1 MFPILYEKN
10 ETNFLHNG
18 IGVLSDCI
26 SATAKEERNG
36 IFELEI
42 EYDSNGRFADVI
54 ENDMI
59 IKAKAN
65 DRQDPQLFRIYAVN
79 KSQEND
85 NLKISAQHITY
96 DLAGNFV
103 EKLELN
109 NVTAAEAME
118 AIQKNLAYPTKFT
131 ISSTN
136 TTTKSSTKLYRTNPL
151 QMIGGIDGSIID
163 NWGGEIERDNFRLI
177 LHAHRGSDNGVL
189 VAYKKNLTGLE
200 AKFDTSEV
208 VTRIF
213 PFKVL
218 EDGTVITVPGKF
230 IDSPLIDNYPFIRIL
245 PIDASGDEDITDQE
259 SLYAAYKN
267 YFNSGAHDKPT
278 VTLEVEFE
286 PLWAT
291 EEYEDVAA
299 LELIGMGDTITV
311 RNEKM
316 GVDVTAEATKI
327 EYDVL
332 NEKNA
337 KVTAGSIQT
346 RLTDAVNNTTS
357 TVAQGIQQATQ
368 TANAALTAANGKNKI
383 FYGPDEPAGA
393 NKDDVWF
400 KVVDGE
406 YTRTYRFDGIQWQL
420 VVDADVSAADQ
431 AAQAAQAAAE
441 EAKATA
447 ANAETVGQ
455 AAQQIAAEA
464 EAKGDAAAKA
474 AEEAKDAATKAQS
487 DAASAV
493 TSANNAVDTANKATQ
508 DAQDAISKA
517 QDGFDAA
524 QDALSKADTA
534 ETNSQSALNTANA
547 AAKDAQSALTAAN
560 NATDIANT
568 AKQVASDAA
577 TQAST
582 AKTNAQTAMSNAQD
596 AINKANAANA
606 NANTREKS
614 IIKSNTA
621 PSNPAT
627 DQLWIDTSKT
637 PQIMRRWNGTAWID
651 LSPTQASQ
659 IGAVSTTT
667 YTTDITNINN
677 TLSQKASVT
686 TVNTLSGRVDKAE
699 TAITQN
705 ANKIELK
712 ADKSVVDT
720 LKNTVDNHST
730 LISQNA
736 DAIQLKADKSTVDTL
751 TGRVSTA
758 EATLETQANEIAA
771 RITKTDADA
780 KYATQTALKATAD
793 SLTSQISSAVLNGD
807 IYARGTGRN
816 RHANRILKINGNDY
830 YNDLNTRGLRLT
842 VLSRTDLS
850 VTFNNDYDVYGDE
863 TARNNLA
870 DKLNSL
876 DDSVIV
882 VLTSCDAIATNT
894 TLQDAMAR
902 CGGSGTGFGYRN
914 PYALIG
920 IPGIGKGNGLEV
932 FQSDD
937 ASAPYAEVSTK
948 VINGIPQGINTLSNY
963 INSQF
968 NSLSQT
974 LDSTVSRIGNAEGN
988 ISALQQT
995 ANSFATRI
1003 SNAEG
1008 NISSLTQTAQ
1018 GLQTQVTNNKNDIV
1032 TVTQTASALQTR
1044 ITNAEGNISALQQT
1058 SDSFATRISNAEGNI
1073 STLTQT
1079 ANGLQAAVSG
1089 KVDTTTYNSFVTQT
1103 NTALQSKLSAQDAAS
1118 TYATQSS
1125 LTQTAN
1131 SLTSSITAVQTNL
1144 DNLQIGGRNLIRNTD
1159 RSDGYNHWVLWGN
1172 AQPYTESVYGEV
1184 GCVATNHA
1192 SAGENNPSGIVSST
1206 FSASVGDEF
1215 TVSFESIFE
1224 GHLTGCANQIEWFDS
1239 SDNRVGL
1246 SSLPAINGRVLETV
1260 KAPSGVSYGKFVQ
1273 NAIWNGEPNF
1283 YVSAIRWLKVEKG
1296 NRATDWSPAPEDMA
1310 TQSQISQLSDD
1321 INLRVQK
1328 GDVINQINVS
1338 TEGILI
1344 DGKKVHIT
1352 GQTTIDNAVIKDAMI
1367 QSMTAN
1373 KLTAGTIDAN
1383 VINVTNINASNIVTG
1398 TLDASKATV
1407 ANIDASKITT
1417 GTLNAE
1423 RIAAG
1428 SIDASKLAA
1437 GTITAASGVIGSL
1450 DASKITTGTL
1460 DAARVSVIN
1469 LDASNIKTGTLSA
1482 VGIHQSNTGQ
1492 DIWLDQNG
1500 FHMKANQLDIWMN
1513 SNHGMEVLHNNE
1525 SKFKVDLNGLMSA
1538 VNATV
1543 TGSFSSSAKDDKG
1556 TWNASLSSGRIA
1568 MSKIGDASETGGQY
1582 VPIYEANISAGEIYT
1597 TMRRNGRPWNY
1608 VQMSAGAVGSNDTFI
1623 SVTANEGDSSALY
1636 PDKLVVRNHAI
1647 VDTDGLHLDDDIVIG
1662 SGGWR
1667 ALKFQTIRYNGT
1679 DYPSITQKDGKAG
1692 ILFGSGY
1699 MYLLC
1704 NNKVVNL
1711 AEVYWPTQIESTTG
1725 RVVKWV
1731 NPLK

>member
-26 SATAKEERNG
+26 SATATEERNG

-42 EYDSNGRFADVI
+42 EYDSDGQFADVI

-65 DRQDPQLFRIYAVN
+65 DKQDPQLFRVYAVN

-109 NVTAAEAME
+109 NVTAAAAME
-118 AIQKNLAYPTKFT
+118 AIQNNLAYPTKFT
-131 ISSTN
+131 IASTN
-136 TTTKSSTKLYRTNPL
+136 TATVSSTKLYRTNPL

-218 EDGTVITVPGKF
+218 EDGTVITIPGKF
-230 IDSPLIDNYPFIRIL
+230 IDSPLINNYPFIRIL
-245 PIDASGDEDITDQE
+245 PIDASEDEDVTDQA
-259 SLYAAYKN
+259 SLYAAYKD
-267 YFNSGAHDKPT
+267 YFNSGDHDKPM

-316 GVDVTAEATKI
+316 GVDVTAKATKI

-346 RLTDAVNNTTS
+346 RLTDAVNGATS

-441 EAKATA
+441 KAKATA
-447 ANAETVGQ
+447 ANAEAVGQ
-455 AAQQIAAEA
+455 AAQQTAADA
-464 EAKGDAAAKA
+464 EAKGEAAAKA
-474 AEEAKDAATKAQS
+474 AEEAKDAATKAQA

-493 TSANNAVDTANKATQ
+493 TSANNAVSTANQATQ
-508 DAQDAISKA
+508 DAQNAIDKA

-524 QDALSKADTA
+524 QDALSKAGAAVDT
-534 ETNSQSALNTANA
+534 
-547 AAKDAQSALTAAN
+547 
-560 NATDIANT
+560 ANT

-577 TQAST
+577 TQSS
-582 AKTNAQTAMSNAQD
+582 NAWTKAQD
-596 AINKANAANA
+596 AMAEAQKKAD
-606 NANTREKS
+606 
-614 IIKSNTA
+614 
-621 PSNPAT
+621 AT
-627 DQLWIDTSKT
+627 S
-637 PQIMRRWNGTAWID
+637 
-651 LSPTQASQ
+651 
-659 IGAVSTTT
+659 V
-667 YTTDITNINN
+667 YTKTDIDDALKGYAT
-677 TLSQKASVT
+677 TT
-686 TVNTLSGRVDKAE
+686 TVNTLMGRVDSAE
-699 TAITQN
+699 TAIQQN
-705 ANKIELK
+705 TN
-712 ADKSVVDT
+712 
-720 LKNTVDNHST
+720 
-730 LISQNA
+730 
-736 DAIQLKADKSTVDTL
+736 AIQLKADKSTVDTL

-758 EATLETQANEIAA
+758 EATLTAQADQIAA

-780 KYATQTALKATAD
+780 KYATQTALTATAN
-793 SLTSQISSAVLNGD
+793 SLTSSISAVQTNLDNLQVGGRNLIKD
-807 IYARGTGRN
+807 SNNFTNLGRNAGAQYTYKTSVSVQEWGATDATEIHVTGGTGTVKLYKPIV
-816 RHANRILKINGNDY
+816 APSVKDCDY
-830 YNDLNTRGLRLT
+830 T
-842 VLSRTDLS
+842 LS
-850 VTFNNDYDVYGDE
+850 VWCKNIGNYPIVI
-863 TARNNLA
+863 TANAFGVVILA
-870 DKLNSL
+870 NGESKR
-876 DDSVIV
+876 V
-882 VLTSCDAIATNT
+882 VMS
-894 TLQDAMAR
+894 
-902 CGGSGTGFGYRN
+902 
-914 PYALIG
+914 
-920 IPGIGKGNGLEV
+920 GKGNGINN
-932 FQSDD
+932 FQLNIGTTEDNINNPIDFVIWRAKGENGNKATDWSP
-937 ASAPYAEVSTK
+937 APEDMATV
-948 VINGIPQGINTLSNY
+948 VQFNTL
-963 INSQF
+963 Q
-968 NSLSQT
+968 QT
-974 LDSTVSRIGNAEGN
+974 LDSTTMRIGNAEGN

-1003 SNAEG
+1003 SNAEE
-1008 NISSLTQTAQ
+1008 NISTLTQTAQ
-1018 GLQTQVTNNKNDIV
+1018 GLQTQVNDKVSISQFTQLAGVVDSKV
-1032 TVTQTASALQTR
+1032 T
-1044 ITNAEGNISALQQT
+1044 
-1058 SDSFATRISNAEGNI
+1058 
-1073 STLTQT
+1073 
-1079 ANGLQAAVSG
+1079 
-1089 KVDTTTYNSFVTQT
+1089 
-1103 NTALQSKLSAQDAAS
+1103 
-1118 TYATQSS
+1118 SS
-1125 LTQTAN
+1125 QVN
-1131 SLTSSITAVQTNL
+1131 SLIADDKQIKDTRKTNEKPSYYLENYKRQTVEEFKILSVVGIT
-1144 DNLQIGGRNLIRNTD
+1144 TD
-1159 RSDGYNHWVLWGN
+1159 GMFG
-1172 AQPYTESVYGEV
+1172 
-1184 GCVATNHA
+1184 
-1192 SAGENNPSGIVSST
+1192 
-1206 FSASVGDEF
+1206 
-1215 TVSFESIFE
+1215 
-1224 GHLTGCANQIEWFDS
+1224 
-1239 SDNRVGL
+1239 
-1246 SSLPAINGRVLETV
+1246 VLETNV
-1260 KAPSGVSYGKFVQ
+1260 PWIDASGGQIKQTLYTDVATYVRFGNSSNDSWGSWKKI
-1273 NAIWNGEPNF
+1273 ADTE
-1283 YVSAIRWLKVEKG
+1283 YVSSQITQTSNSITQKI
-1296 NRATDWSPAPEDMA
+1296 TD
-1310 TQSQISQLSDD
+1310 TKNNLQSQISQLAND

-1383 VINVTNINASNIVTG
+1383 VITVKNINASNIVTG

-1407 ANIDASKITT
+1407 TNIDASKITT
-1417 GTLNAE
+1417 GTLNAA

-1460 DAARVSVIN
+1460 DAARVNVVN
-1469 LDASNIKTGTLSA
+1469 LTADSIKSGTLTS
-1482 VGIHQSNTGQ
+1482 IN
-1492 DIWLDQNG
+1492 ING
-1500 FHMKANQLDIWMN
+1500 GNIN
-1513 SNHGMEVLHNNE
+1513 IGGG
-1525 SKFKVDLNGLMSA
+1525 KFTVDSNGLMSA

-1543 TGSFSSSAKDDKG
+1543 TGSFSSSVKDDQG

-1582 VPIYEANISAGEIYT
+1582 VPIYEANISAGGIYT
-1597 TMRRNGRPWNY
+1597 VMRRNNRPWNY

-1623 SVTANEGDSSALY
+1623 SVTANESDSSALY

-1704 NNKVVNL
+1704 SNKVVNL
-1711 AEVYWPTQIESTTG
+1711 AQVYWPTQIDSSG
-1725 RVVKWV
+1725 RVVNWV